1 MDSKDRKQ
9 LELLPE
15 KQIPHV
21 EPLTPQLISIIRRR
35 KSFVDAW
42 NFAQEF
48 AALDNK
54 QVYGPLQIDASHV
67 TKIRNESASPPGYAF
82 NPYLDLVGNEFP
94 LVWWVESRGYDWL
107 TLRKH
112 RSDHE
117 RRIAEL
123 ENENRDLRRAMS
135 LWADAS
141 KGRG

>member
-1 MDSKDRKQ
+1 MDSNKRCQ

-15 KQIPHV
+15 KQSPHV
-21 EPLTPQLISIIRRR
+21 EPLTPQLISMIRRR

-54 QVYGPLQIDASHV
+54 QVYGPLAIDASHV

-107 TLRKH
+107 TLRRH
-112 RSDHE
+112 RDDKD

-123 ENENRDLRRAMS
+123 EQRLADQDRAMR
-135 LWADAS
+135 LWVDAS
-141 KGRG
+141 KAKG